1 MDIAHLR
8 SNRWLWARIVAVLS
22 LGAVAMWCLFTLA
35 DTQGG
40 ELATGVYI
48 GTMGMAIVHG
58 LRESSGS
65 APRHRGADSEIFV
78 HETLRTK
85 VPKGWTV
92 RSAVT
97 FADGDIDHIIVGD
110 TMVIA
115 VETKATSTTWKLT
128 EQGVALNHSDPTAQ
142 ARRALGRAR
151 RLVAGGASAGID
163 GAAWLVI
170 ESPPLPDRDALL
182 PTRRGDVT
190 VTRIRDLAT
199 LATALPPIVDP
210 ERAAANLARLDT
222 YLASRRTHD
231 DRTPAAPVKTTRNAK
246 ASSR

>member
-1 MDIAHLR
+1 MAHLR
-8 SNRWLWARIVAVLS
+8 SNRWLWARMAAVLS
-22 LGAVAMWCLFTLA
+22 LGGGAMWCLFILV
-35 DTQGG
+35 DMPGG
-40 ELATGVYI
+40 EVATGIYI
-48 GTMGMAIVHG
+48 GAIGMAMVHG
-58 LRESSGS
+58 LREWSGS

-78 HETLRTK
+78 DETLRTK

-163 GAAWLVI
+163 GAAWLI
-170 ESPPLPDRDALL
+170 IQSPPLPDRDALV

-190 VTRIRDLAT
+190 VTRTRDLAT
-199 LATALPPIVDP
+199 LAASLPPITDP

-222 YLASRRTHD
+222 YLGNRRAHD
-231 DRTPAAPVKTTRNAK
+231 DRTPAAPVKSTRNAK
-246 ASSR
+246 APSK